1 MKKLVVVLGSLQ
13 QINPEETQKSRNLK
27 KKKKKKT
34 ILRNSQDDGQSL
46 LSWYGEGSVEL
57 KGTGEGK
64 QLRESQRG
72 WVVGG

>member
-27 KKKKKKT
+27 KKKT

-46 LSWYGEGSVEL
+46 LSWYGEGGVEL
-57 KGTGEGK
+57 KGTGN
-64 QLRESQRG
+64 ESC
-72 WVVGG
+72 

>member
-13 QINPEETQKSRNLK
+13 QINPEETQKSRNL
-27 KKKKKKT
+27 KKKKT

-72 WVVGG
+72 GVVGG